1 MYCHSVSLGGGA
13 LNMVTEY
20 SETGEGR
27 GCLVAYTTPCFPNFS
42 HFPPLPTTLQLWKD
56 VWHIFEV
63 DLGSALLCGHLFS
76 FLISFPDPK
85 SQLTSKGLRTAQ
97 WEELGW
103 DNQISIVFLKGI
115 YLEFLLKETYIVF
128 KQSFS
133 CFPGQIWIYYC
144 NTHYVDN
151 FFCAVLAQWKAGCG
165 RSCLHLHFRPR
176 HVPVNYSSK
185 TLPWVRLA
193 AWLCTGGEQNSKQLK
208 SYSFVKSW
216 KGNDSDWCLP

>member
-1 MYCHSVSLGGGA
+1 MSEVLDMREDVLCHSVSLGGGA

-20 SETGEGR
+20 SEMGEGR

-63 DLGSALLCGHLFS
+63 DLGSALLCGRLFF

-85 SQLTSKGLRTAQ
+85 SQLTSKGLRSAQ

-103 DNQISIVFLKGI
+103 GDQITIVFLKGI
-115 YLEFLLKETYIVF
+115 YLEFLLKETSIIF

-133 CFPGQIWIYYC
+133 CFPGQIWIHYC
-144 NTHYVDN
+144 NAHYVDN
-151 FFCAVLAQWKAGCG
+151 FFLCCFSSMKSWLWEELSPPALQTQA
-165 RSCLHLHFRPR
+165 RSC
-176 HVPVNYSSK
+176 
-185 TLPWVRLA
+185 
-193 AWLCTGGEQNSKQLK
+193 QLFFK
-208 SYSFVKSW
+208 DPAMGQV
-216 KGNDSDWCLP
+216 GRMAL